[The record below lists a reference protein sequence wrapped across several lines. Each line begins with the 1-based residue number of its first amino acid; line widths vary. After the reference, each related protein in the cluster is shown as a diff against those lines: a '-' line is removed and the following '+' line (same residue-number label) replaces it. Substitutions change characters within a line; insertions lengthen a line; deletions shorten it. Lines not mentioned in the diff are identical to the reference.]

1 MFAGMREFVY
11 AFFLIGAFAPCV
23 VWAGFLPNRVVP
35 FPTVPVPPATYR
47 ADGTS
52 GILAPALFP
61 KTVADL
67 NQEDRIALKIES
79 YKPFKDLNAY
89 YDLDIESDEQFFERQ
104 RALAE
109 YEVASDYA
117 SMDHNTYCVNY
128 PSDEEHCGQS
138 NGSYDSTDGDDN
150 QGGQYSGTTIGGGSV
165 VVNNSTR
172 GGSCYPAAKSEYFK
186 NEILTT
192 GKYEKISPAFEKAMM
207 TVFRKEGKCGQVP
220 GDGCGYTCYGIGE
233 NCLGK
238 TAGLN
243 REALSKLTRGEAEDI
258 YYKYLWQK
266 YNVGILPDVISG
278 EVFMSMMGRGAIPAI
293 RQFRKFLGVNTSPK
307 DVLDEN
313 VANAVRNYN
322 GDIHGAWLDSY
333 QDFLVQASKNYSD
346 PRVLTAWMRGIKL
359 KRENGCHVIPA
370 EPLLRN

>member
-1 MFAGMREFVY
+1 M
-11 AFFLIGAFAPCV
+11 
-23 VWAGFLPNRVVP
+23 
-35 FPTVPVPPATYR
+35 
-47 ADGTS
+47 
-52 GILAPALFP
+52 
-61 KTVADL
+61 
-67 NQEDRIALKIES
+67 
-79 YKPFKDLNAY
+79 
-89 YDLDIESDEQFFERQ
+89 
-104 RALAE
+104 AE

-117 SMDHNTYCVNY
+117 SMDSATYCENYPLDQEHCANKPNTYENVVNMGASSVDK
-128 PSDEEHCGQS
+128 PTSQPGVQQ
-138 NGSYDSTDGDDN
+138 NV
-150 QGGQYSGTTIGGGSV
+150 GQYSGTTIGGGSV

-266 YNVGILPDVISG
+266 YNIGILPDVISG

-293 RQFRKFLGVNTSPK
+293 RQFRNFLGVNTSPK
-307 DVLDEN
+307 NVLDEN

-322 GDIHGAWLDSY
+322 GDIHGAWLDVY
-333 QDFLVQASKNYSD
+333 QNFLVQASKNYSD

-370 EPLLRN
+370 EPLFRK